1 MTSTLP
7 TGRYAAPKRRPRR
20 RRNSTVAVLA
30 LGVIAGIVIAVVA
43 YRNLAPGPI
52 SGEDLGFSL
61 DGNSATVRF
70 TVSRDDPSRPAVCI
84 IRALSVDGSE
94 TGRREMYIP
103 PSATGMASYVGTVR
117 TSHPPVVGNV
127 FGCSY
132 SVPLYL
138 QPR

>member
-70 TVSRDDPSRPAVCI
+70 TVNRDDPSRPAVCI
-84 IRALSVDGSE
+84 IR
-94 TGRREMYIP
+94 
-103 PSATGMASYVGTVR
+103 
-117 TSHPPVVGNV
+117 
-127 FGCSY
+127 
-132 SVPLYL
+132 
-138 QPR
+138 